1 MQSGFVL
8 LSDGGDVLLS
18 RVRVIIYTT
27 HHQRCVQLNDL
38 PCYRLHMLS
47 RMTLYYCQGANTAY
61 LGENTISSHFSFP
74 QLHSNMDKGDGSVR
88 YVLTGDGAG
97 TLFLIDEKSG
107 DIHATKRLDRE
118 EKAMYTLNAKVLD
131 RNTNAELEPD
141 TEFNI
146 KIHDIN
152 DNAPKFVK
160 EIYFASVPE
169 MSDVG
174 ELQLNPT
181 DGCLFEMNR
190 AVALPCCT
198 LMIRRCSLGIQH
210 KGNYLAFKEERLK
223 VEIVTGQLRIRFIEL
238 NFIPLKFY
246 KQTT

>member
-1 MQSGFVL
+1 
-8 LSDGGDVLLS
+8 
-18 RVRVIIYTT
+18 
-27 HHQRCVQLNDL
+27 
-38 PCYRLHMLS
+38 
-47 RMTLYYCQGANTAY
+47 
-61 LGENTISSHFSFP
+61 
-74 QLHSNMDKGDGSVR
+74 MDKGDGSVR

-152 DNAPKFVK
+152 DNAPKFAK

-174 ELQLNPT
+174 ELQLNPS
-181 DGCLFEMNR
+181 DGCLFEITR
-190 AVALPCCT
+190 AVRLPCCT
-198 LMIRRCSLGIQH
+198 LTIRHRSLGIRH
-210 KGNYLAFKEERLK
+210 KGNCLAFKEERLK
-223 VEIVTGQLRIRFIEL
+223 VEIVTGQLRIRFTEL

>member
-1 MQSGFVL
+1 
-8 LSDGGDVLLS
+8 
-18 RVRVIIYTT
+18 
-27 HHQRCVQLNDL
+27 
-38 PCYRLHMLS
+38 
-47 RMTLYYCQGANTAY
+47 
-61 LGENTISSHFSFP
+61 
-74 QLHSNMDKGDGSVR
+74 MDKGDGNVR

-131 RNTNAELEPD
+131 RNTNAELESD

-152 DNAPKFVK
+152 DNAPEFAK

-174 ELQLNPT
+174 ELQLNPS
-181 DGCLFEMNR
+181 DGCLLVSQSVRLPFSGLAEKTETNR
-190 AVALPCCT
+190 AATFT
-198 LMIRRCSLGIQH
+198 LVHSFHDAMFVPGSLGIQH
-210 KGNYLAFKEERLK
+210 KGNYLAFKEESVK
-223 VEIVTGQLRIRFIEL
+223 FEIVTGQLKIRFIEL
-238 NFIPLKFY
+238 NLIAPKFY
-246 KQTT
+246 KQTA

>member
-1 MQSGFVL
+1 
-8 LSDGGDVLLS
+8 
-18 RVRVIIYTT
+18 
-27 HHQRCVQLNDL
+27 
-38 PCYRLHMLS
+38 
-47 RMTLYYCQGANTAY
+47 
-61 LGENTISSHFSFP
+61 
-74 QLHSNMDKGDGSVR
+74 MDKGDGNVR

-152 DNAPKFVK
+152 DNAPKFAK

-174 ELQLNPT
+174 EHHAALTAACVSVGASRSLQGETNREATLP
-181 DGCLFEMNR
+181 GC
-190 AVALPCCT
+190 AL
-198 LMIRRCSLGIQH
+198 SLSS
-210 KGNYLAFKEERLK
+210 
-223 VEIVTGQLRIRFIEL
+223 V
-238 NFIPLKFY
+238 
-246 KQTT
+246 

>member
-1 MQSGFVL
+1 
-8 LSDGGDVLLS
+8 
-18 RVRVIIYTT
+18 
-27 HHQRCVQLNDL
+27 
-38 PCYRLHMLS
+38 
-47 RMTLYYCQGANTAY
+47 
-61 LGENTISSHFSFP
+61 
-74 QLHSNMDKGDGSVR
+74 MDKGDGNVR

-152 DNAPKFVK
+152 DNAPKFSK

-174 ELQLNPT
+174 ELQLKPSA
-181 DGCLFEMNR
+181 GCQCVSKSE
-190 AVALPCCT
+190 ALASG
-198 LMIRRCSLGIQH
+198 CS
-210 KGNYLAFKEERLK
+210 
-223 VEIVTGQLRIRFIEL
+223 
-238 NFIPLKFY
+238 
-246 KQTT
+246 

>member
-1 MQSGFVL
+1 
-8 LSDGGDVLLS
+8 
-18 RVRVIIYTT
+18 
-27 HHQRCVQLNDL
+27 
-38 PCYRLHMLS
+38 
-47 RMTLYYCQGANTAY
+47 
-61 LGENTISSHFSFP
+61 
-74 QLHSNMDKGDGSVR
+74 MDKGDGNVR

-131 RNTNAELEPD
+131 RNTREELEPD

-152 DNAPKFVK
+152 DNAPKFSK

-174 ELQLNPT
+174 EPQLQLSEAS
-181 DGCLFEMNR
+181 GLFLKKGTG
-190 AVALPCCT
+190 VTFL
-198 LMIRRCSLGIQH
+198 LSFLGSIKH
-210 KGNYLAFKEERLK
+210 SEHRKAFG
-223 VEIVTGQLRIRFIEL
+223 I
-238 NFIPLKFY
+238 
-246 KQTT
+246 

>member
-1 MQSGFVL
+1 
-8 LSDGGDVLLS
+8 
-18 RVRVIIYTT
+18 
-27 HHQRCVQLNDL
+27 
-38 PCYRLHMLS
+38 
-47 RMTLYYCQGANTAY
+47 
-61 LGENTISSHFSFP
+61 
-74 QLHSNMDKGDGSVR
+74 MDKGDGNVK

-152 DNAPKFVK
+152 DNEPKFAK

-169 MSDVG
+169 MSEVG
-174 ELQLNPT
+174 KLELV
-181 DGCLFEMNR
+181 LFERLMDW
-190 AVALPCCT
+190 LPNEC
-198 LMIRRCSLGIQH
+198 
-210 KGNYLAFKEERLK
+210 
-223 VEIVTGQLRIRFIEL
+223 V
-238 NFIPLKFY
+238 KF
-246 KQTT
+246 

>member
-1 MQSGFVL
+1 
-8 LSDGGDVLLS
+8 
-18 RVRVIIYTT
+18 
-27 HHQRCVQLNDL
+27 
-38 PCYRLHMLS
+38 
-47 RMTLYYCQGANTAY
+47 
-61 LGENTISSHFSFP
+61 
-74 QLHSNMDKGDGSVR
+74 MDKGDGNVR

-152 DNAPKFVK
+152 DNEPKFSK

-174 ELQLNPT
+174 ELIVETTSYTACVRARHSLQGLPERMENKK
-181 DGCLFEMNR
+181 GAFLLFLHR
-190 AVALPCCT
+190 LISFVGF
-198 LMIRRCSLGIQH
+198 IRHSVQRKPFGI
-210 KGNYLAFKEERLK
+210 
-223 VEIVTGQLRIRFIEL
+223 
-238 NFIPLKFY
+238 
-246 KQTT
+246 

>member
-1 MQSGFVL
+1 
-8 LSDGGDVLLS
+8 
-18 RVRVIIYTT
+18 
-27 HHQRCVQLNDL
+27 
-38 PCYRLHMLS
+38 
-47 RMTLYYCQGANTAY
+47 
-61 LGENTISSHFSFP
+61 
-74 QLHSNMDKGDGSVR
+74 MDKGDGNVR

-152 DNAPKFVK
+152 DNEPKFSK

-174 ELQLNPT
+174 ELT
-181 DGCLFEMNR
+181 VETTSYTACVR
-190 AVALPCCT
+190 ARHSLPKRMENKKRT
-198 LMIRRCSLGIQH
+198 FLLSLHHLIYFVGFIRHSVQRKPFGI
-210 KGNYLAFKEERLK
+210 
-223 VEIVTGQLRIRFIEL
+223 
-238 NFIPLKFY
+238 
-246 KQTT
+246 